1 MGVWTDVT
9 SAFIIIDCRS
19 APQRANFLFLVAR
32 WGALLQY
39 HGRVKILHVETGHH
53 FLGGPQQVIYLIN
66 ALQQRGHDN
75 TLVCPPDSGINNVA
89 RQAGIRVQNL
99 FCAGDLDLPFA
110 YRLTQYFKEARPDIV
125 HCHSR
130 RGADILGGLA
140 ASFADIPT
148 VVSRRVDNT
157 EMRLMAALRYRP
169 FKKVIAI
176 SDAVASVLLD
186 RGVEAERLTTIR
198 DAVDASAFDNQTDCD
213 AFRQEFSLNANDFVI
228 AAAGQLIPRKGH
240 QYLLQAVAELKDR
253 YKQLRLVV
261 FGEGY
266 LSNQLRAQA
275 ASLRLGD
282 VVQFAGF
289 REDLDTYLAC
299 FDLFAHP
306 ALAEGL
312 GVAALKAAAAG
323 VPVVGFEAG
332 GMVEAVAHESTGLLV
347 AAEDAGALAQAIAR
361 FVDDPGLGRR
371 YGEAGRRRMQSE
383 FSIDT
388 MADKHVALYESVL
401 SG

>member
-1 MGVWTDVT
+1 M
-9 SAFIIIDCRS
+9 
-19 APQRANFLFLVAR
+19 
-32 WGALLQY
+32 
-39 HGRVKILHVETGHH
+39 
-53 FLGGPQQVIYLIN
+53 GGPQQVIYLIN
-66 ALQQRGHDN
+66 ALRERGHDN

-89 RQAGIRVQNL
+89 READIRVQNL

-110 YRLTQYFKEARPDIV
+110 YRLSQFLKETRPDIV

-140 ASFADIPT
+140 ASLADIPT

-157 EMRLMAALRYRP
+157 EMRLVAALRYRP

-176 SDAVASVLLD
+176 SNAVADVLLD
-186 RGVEAERLTTIR
+186 RGVEAERLITIR
-198 DAVDASAFDNQTDCD
+198 DAVDASAFDTPPDCA
-213 AFRQEFSLNANDFVI
+213 AFREEFALDANDFVI

-240 QYLLQAVAELKDR
+240 QYLLQAVADLQDR
-253 YKQLRLVV
+253 YGHLKLVV

-266 LSNQLRAQA
+266 LNNQLRAQA
-275 ASLRLGD
+275 ANLHLGD
-282 VVQFAGF
+282 RVQFAGF
-289 REDLDTYLAC
+289 HEDLDAYLAC

-323 VPVVGFEAG
+323 LPVVGFRAG
-332 GMVEAVAHESTGLLV
+332 GMPEAVEHEETGLLV
-347 AAEDAGALAQAIAR
+347 GPEDTGALAAAISR
-361 FVDDPGLGRR
+361 LIDDPDLRR
-371 YGEAGRRRMQSE
+371 QFGEAGRRRMQSE

-388 MADKHVALYESVL
+388 MADKHVALYEAVL
-401 SG
+401 NG

>member
-1 MGVWTDVT
+1 LSYDQT
-9 SAFIIIDCRS
+9 
-19 APQRANFLFLVAR
+19 
-32 WGALLQY
+32 
-39 HGRVKILHVETGHH
+39 VKILHVETGRH
-53 FLGGPQQVIYLIN
+53 FLGGPQQVIYLIK
-66 ALQQRGHDN
+66 ALRERGHDN
-75 TLVCPPDSGINNVA
+75 TLVCPPDSGIDGIA

-110 YRLTQYFKEARPDIV
+110 YRLATYLKELAPEIV

-157 EMRLMAALRYRP
+157 EMRLMASLRYRP
-169 FKKVIAI
+169 FRKVIAI
-176 SDAVASVLLD
+176 SDAVAAVLVD
-186 RGVEAERLTTIR
+186 RGVEEERIVVIR
-198 DAVDASAFDNQTDCD
+198 DAVDVDAFDTAADCESTR
-213 AFRQEFSLNANDFVI
+213 AEFALGPEDFVI

-240 QYLLQAVAELKDR
+240 RYLLQAVADLHNHYPQLK
-253 YKQLRLVV
+253 LVI

-266 LSNQLRAQA
+266 LNNQLRAQA
-275 ASLRLGD
+275 NSLQLGD

-289 REDLDTYLAC
+289 RNDLDEFLSC

-312 GVAALKAAAAG
+312 GVAALKASAARL
-323 VPVVGFEAG
+323 PVVGFAAG
-332 GMVEAVAHESTGLLV
+332 GMVEAVEDGKTGLLV
-347 AAEDAGALAQAIAR
+347 APEDSDALASAIR
-361 FVDDPGLGRR
+361 RIIDDPALGTRM
-371 YGEAGRRRMQSE
+371 GEAGRQRMQSE

-388 MADKHVALYESVL
+388 MADKHETLYESVL
-401 SG
+401 NG